1 MKTETFELPT
11 HWATALMYGE
21 MDGFEDEEQ
30 LQIEAFEKW
39 MTKKYDSCWCV
50 EVDSWRTFQRMHDAS
65 FLGVSAC
72 DVSKFT
78 FDITPE

>member
-11 HWATALMYGE
+11 HWATALYYGE
-21 MDGFEDEEQ
+21 MDGFENEEQ

-50 EVDSWRTFQRMHDAS
+50 EVDS
-65 FLGVSAC
+65 
-72 DVSKFT
+72 
-78 FDITPE
+78 